1 MIDNPDRLEADLSE
15 MFSKAPGSDPDV
27 DPRLLIAKRLHQIG
41 AIGPSPAAIHR
52 TRQALLRAS
61 VPQARPSR
69 TWWPKLATAMPIAI
83 VLMIIGTVAAF
94 AAPSALPD
102 SPLYGV
108 RNLREAVEIR
118 LAATPGQRA
127 SLYVAFAQQ
136 RADQLVHVARGK
148 GASPTVISDLLRDL
162 ASRTHAADA
171 EARDEGAAARAA
183 LQHAE
188 GQIETELT
196 QLHASDTLSPDAN
209 QQLDTTIHDV
219 QSSES
224 TNATEPASEPSP
236 TPEPTPSV
244 EATSAPVPTTGPAT
258 TEIP

>member
-1 MIDNPDRLEADLSE
+1 
-15 MFSKAPGSDPDV
+15 
-27 DPRLLIAKRLHQIG
+27 
-41 AIGPSPAAIHR
+41 
-52 TRQALLRAS
+52 
-61 VPQARPSR
+61 
-69 TWWPKLATAMPIAI
+69 MPIAI
-83 VLMIIGTVAAF
+83 VLMIIGTIAAF

-102 SPLYGV
+102 SPLYAV
-108 RNLREAVEIR
+108 RNLREALEVR
-118 LAATPGQRA
+118 LGATSGQRS
-127 SLYVAFAQQ
+127 SLYLNFAQQ

-196 QLHASDTLSPDAN
+196 QLRASDTLSPDAN
-209 QQLDTTIHDV
+209 QQLDTTIRDV

-224 TNATEPASEPSP
+224 TNATEPASEPTP
-236 TPEPTPSV
+236 TPEPTLSAD
-244 EATSAPVPTTGPAT
+244 ATTAPVPPTGPAT